1 MSWMRRVTEYLGL
14 APDDEYD
21 DVDDYDEPDERHTNA
36 ARGPMRPVVAAGRP
50 ASITHPEGANASVR
64 ALPVQPIHQAQPSQ
78 PVQSV
83 HGVRQAS
90 DEGERD
96 RVVARPQSTGPVVV
110 RAVEPVAASP
120 QVVTPSSFGAAQ
132 EVADKF
138 KANRPVIMNLQGLD
152 RDLQRRLIDFASG
165 LCYGLAGD
173 MKKVADQVFLLT
185 PADAQIPEDERRRL
199 HERNFD
205 SHQ

>member
-21 DVDDYDEPDERHTNA
+21 DAEDYEERDERATTPGRNA
-36 ARGPMRPVVAAGRP
+36 NRPTMAPNRP
-50 ASITHPEGANASVR
+50 ATMIHPDPTTASVR
-64 ALPVQPIHQAQPSQ
+64 ALPVQP
-78 PVQSV
+78 
-83 HGVRQAS
+83 VRVMAH
-90 DEGERD
+90 DEDDRD
-96 RVVARPQSTGPVVV
+96 RVVARPQNSGPVVV
-110 RAVEPVAASP
+110 RPAAEPATASP
-120 QVVTPSSFGAAQ
+120 QVVTPSSFAAAQ

-138 KANRPVIMNLQGLD
+138 KATRPVIMNLQGLD

-185 PADAQIPEDERRRL
+185 PADVHLAEDERRRL
-199 HERNFD
+199 RERGFD
-205 SHQ
+205 DER

>member
-21 DVDDYDEPDERHTNA
+21 DVEDYDERDDRA
-36 ARGPMRPVVAAGRP
+36 ANLNRGPVRPVAPATRP
-50 ASITHPEGANASVR
+50 ASITHPDTSHASVR
-64 ALPVQPIHQAQPSQ
+64 ALPVQP
-78 PVQSV
+78 
-83 HGVRQAS
+83 VRNTVD
-90 DEGERD
+90 DEERD

-110 RAVEPVAASP
+110 RPATDPQPVATP
-120 QVVTPSSFGAAQ
+120 QVVTPAGFGAAQ

-138 KANRPVIMNLQGLD
+138 KANRPVIMNLQSLE

-165 LCYGLAGD
+165 LCYGLGGD

-185 PADAQIPEDERRRL
+185 PADVQVSDDERRRL
-199 HERNFD
+199 RDRGFD
-205 SHQ
+205 NDH